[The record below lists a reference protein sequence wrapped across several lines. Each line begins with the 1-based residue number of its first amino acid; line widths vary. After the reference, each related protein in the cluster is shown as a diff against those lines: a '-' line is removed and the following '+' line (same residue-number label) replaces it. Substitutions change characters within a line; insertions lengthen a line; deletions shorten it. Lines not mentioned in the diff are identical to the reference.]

1 MPWRHQPKRAM
12 RICGRKFQLIRL
24 NWIDRGLWK
33 VVNDDGG
40 TGGRAR
46 LKNVQVAGKTGTA
59 QAQRAGQEENVMVC
73 LFRSL

>member
-1 MPWRHQPKRAM
+1 VPPPRVRSDLRQEISADQIELVR
-12 RICGRKFQLIRL
+12 
-24 NWIDRGLWK
+24 RGLWK

-59 QAQRAGQEENVMVC
+59 QASERGH
-73 LFRSL
+73 